1 MLQMR
6 PTIEFQPS
14 AEIKSFQE
22 QKLAEQLFFLS
33 EKSVF
38 YRTLFKKNRIDVA
51 RIKTLEDLAKIPPT
65 TKDDLQQRNED
76 FICVPK
82 NKIIDYITTSGT
94 LGDPVTFAMTDHD
107 LERLAYNEAIS
118 FTVADGSADDIYQL
132 MTTIDRRFMAGLAYF
147 LGVRKLGA
155 GIIRVGNGMPEL
167 QWDSIRRFKPNAFIT
182 VPSFI
187 LKLIEYAEEHG
198 IDYRSSSIK
207 KAVCIG
213 EPLRNPD
220 FSLTTLSRRIKE
232 KWDIQLFS
240 TYASTEMG
248 TAFTE
253 CRYGCGGHHHPELII
268 VEFLDENDQQ
278 VKEGEAGEVTI
289 TTLGVEGMPLLR
301 FKTGDVCYHYNDPCR
316 CGRTTMRLGP
326 MLGRKQQMIK
336 YKGTTLYPPALY
348 DILDNMEH
356 VVNYY
361 VEVFTNTI
369 GTDEIVIHIG
379 SRQVSEAFE
388 KQIKDHFRAR
398 LRVAPRI
405 SFESVDDIEKTLHPE
420 AGRKAAR
427 FIDKRNHHK

>member
-1 MLQMR
+1 MLPSIETK
-6 PTIEFQPS
+6 PT
-14 AEIKSFQE
+14 AEIKTFQE
-22 QKLAEQLFFLS
+22 EKLREQLFFLS
-33 EKSVF
+33 ERSTF
-38 YRTLFKKNRIDVA
+38 YRELFRKNRIDISK
-51 RIKTLEDLAKIPPT
+51 IKTIEDLARVPPT
-65 TKDDLQQRNED
+65 TKNDLQHRND
-76 FICVPK
+76 AFICVPR

-94 LGDPVTFAMTDHD
+94 LGDPVTFAMTDRD
-107 LERLAYNEAIS
+107 LDRLAYNESIS
-118 FTVADGSADDIYQL
+118 FAVADGNENDIYQL

-187 LKLIEYAEEHG
+187 LKLIEYAEENG
-198 IDYRSSSIK
+198 IDYKASSIR
-207 KAVCIG
+207 KAICIG

-220 FSLTTLSRRIKE
+220 FSLTTLSRKIHE
-232 KWDIQLFS
+232 KWDIRLYS

-268 VEFLDENDQQ
+268 VEFLDEND
-278 VKEGEAGEVTI
+278 VPVGEDEAGEVTI

-301 FKTGDVCYHYNDPCR
+301 FKTGDVCYHYTEPCQ

-326 MLGRKQQMIK
+326 VLGRKQQMIK

-361 VEVFTNTI
+361 VEVYTNAI
-369 GTDEIVIHIG
+369 GTDEILIHIG
-379 SRQVSEAFE
+379 SRNVTVTFE
-388 KQIKDHFRAR
+388 KQIKDHFRAK
-398 LRVAPRI
+398 LRVAPQI
-405 SFESVDDIEKTLHPE
+405 IFEPAAQVEKVLLPE
-420 AGRKAAR
+420 GGRKSMK
-427 FIDKRNHHK
+427 FIDKRNNHK